1 MAGKRVNHMSYRVTV
16 LMQARY
22 NGCMQ
27 NRNFLS
33 LMAMALL
40 GVSLLGGCSSV
51 SPDSGNGTGRA
62 DVLVIQS
69 QPLPAAYINENYNT
83 KVLVSGGIAPYA
95 FRVGGGTLP
104 KGLKLDSS
112 GRLSGTPIKAG
123 EYKFLIEVSDANL
136 NNKMKEVTMNVANVA
151 PLRLT
156 PLLPKGQIRGATR
169 IPVMVKSARKLRAAR
184 IVWDLPKTVRVSKV
198 QATDPTSIMVWKKK
212 GNMIIVDIGFKNTP
226 RSDSKIAMITV
237 VPSKLVSLNDQ
248 GFGFESRSGTGKLLG
263 AKQAPSQKAKEEAAA
278 EKAEEQKRGRAR
290 AGEEKK
296 GKDSKDKA
304 AKDKTGENKEA
315 PTKKDTAKDNVAG
328 DKAKSP
334 DKAKDPASTT
344 PPSPQDPPKN
354 EEKQP
359 TPPANEEGGK
369 ESAQPPSLDPSPPPI
384 NGGSDDNNNADG
396 SDQAQGGEK

>member
-1 MAGKRVNHMSYRVTV
+1 MAGKHVNHMSYRVTV

-33 LMAMALL
+33 FMAMALL

-69 QPLPAAYINENYNT
+69 QPLPAAYIKENYNT

-104 KGLKLDSS
+104 KGLKMDSS
-112 GRLSGTPIKAG
+112 GRISGTPIKAG

-156 PLLPKGQIRGATR
+156 PMLPKGQIRGATR
-169 IPVMVKSARKLRAAR
+169 IPVVVKSARKLRAAR

-263 AKQAPSQKAKEEAAA
+263 VKQAPSQKAKEEAAA
-278 EKAEEQKRGRAR
+278 EKAEEQKRGKAQ
-290 AGEEKK
+290 AEAEKK
-296 GKDSKDKA
+296 AKDAKDKASKDKTDESSKTP
-304 AKDKTGENKEA
+304 AKEDAVQKGA
-315 PTKKDTAKDNVAG
+315 AG

-334 DKAKDPASTT
+334 TST
-344 PPSPQDPPKN
+344 SPKEGTTESAPPK
-354 EEKQP
+354 KD
-359 TPPANEEGGK
+359 EGTQ
-369 ESAQPPSLDPSPPPI
+369 QPPSVDPSPPPI
-384 NGGSDDNNNADG
+384 DGGSNDHSNTDG
-396 SDQAQGGEK
+396 SDQSKGDEK